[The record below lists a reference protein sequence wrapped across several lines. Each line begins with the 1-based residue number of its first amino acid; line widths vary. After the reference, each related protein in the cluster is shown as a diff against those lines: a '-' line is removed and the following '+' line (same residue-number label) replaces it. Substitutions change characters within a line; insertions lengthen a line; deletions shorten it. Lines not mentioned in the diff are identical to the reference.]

1 LNLQKIL
8 SSLSAK
14 ILADEEVAQSLPDEV
29 RESGWLGFPACSDH
43 EIRSAEMRLG
53 VTLPNTLR
61 DFYLL
66 TNGWRNLNEFV
77 YAILPVEKIDVLPNV
92 DRKLADAINASS
104 PDGSYFKMMREL
116 NSHIEVP
123 EIDVEALTDPELFT
137 TTGVWFSL

>member
-1 LNLQKIL
+1 
-8 SSLSAK
+8 
-14 ILADEEVAQSLPDEV
+14 
-29 RESGWLGFPACSDH
+29 
-43 EIRSAEMRLG
+43 MRLG